1 MRMMV
6 GKALKAGDR
15 VVFEEEL
22 RQRFAEDGWLI
33 DADCAFS
40 VTRIERSPLTF
51 GLIAYC
57 ESAPGADGA
66 TVLLYVN
73 EHDFGLLVYEWDTL
87 TLAEKEARV
96 NEADGWRQ
104 RRDANLVSVFR
115 PAGRVPR
122 RVL

>member
-1 MRMMV
+1 MVV

-15 VVFEEEL
+15 VVFEDEL
-22 RQRFAEDGWLI
+22 RQKFAEDGWI
-33 DADCAFS
+33 VDADCAFV
-40 VTRIERSPLTF
+40 VTRIELSPLRF
-51 GLIAYC
+51 GKVAYC
-57 ESAPGADGA
+57 ESAPGADGQ
-66 TVLLYVN
+66 TVILYVD
-73 EHDFGLLVYEWDTL
+73 ERDFGLLVYEWDTL

>member
-1 MRMMV
+1 MRLTV
-6 GKALKAGDR
+6 GKALKVGDR

-22 RQRFAEDGWLI
+22 RQRFAGDGWVV
-33 DADCAFS
+33 DADCAFT
-40 VTRIERSPLTF
+40 VTRIELSPLRF
-51 GLIAYC
+51 GKVAYC

-66 TVLLYVN
+66 TVLFYVD
-73 EHDFGLLVYEWDTL
+73 EREFGLLVYEWDTL
-87 TLAEKEARV
+87 SLSEKEARV
-96 NEADGWRQ
+96 NEADGWRR